1 MLKKS
6 AEVGKAARQRRV
18 ACRLWFGRL
27 LLRRLRRRVTRS
39 RSECKKI
46 ASRTI
51 AAARFYLPN
60 IDRKTLLLGTAL
72 ASTLAAGC
80 LSVPSAALAVPCSS
94 AGPSPIF
101 ESSNTAP
108 IVCVN
113 TDTRIGGPYAI
124 DLSTA
129 NDGNF
134 IDLNNSGALQATGV
148 GAYIFGIDARTTG
161 AGSDIIIDN
170 SGGIA
175 VTTAGAGAFGF
186 GIDAVAFGDG
196 SGVTIDNSGG
206 IAVTTS
212 GAGAYAFGI
221 DARTVAANGDIAI
234 ENRGDNITAAT
245 TGDLAFA
252 FGIDARTSGAGGDIA
267 IENSGDITA
276 TTAGARAN
284 VLGIYASTF
293 GGDITIENSGDIT
306 ATAAGTYAFAFGI
319 DAITFGADSGIAIEN
334 GGDIVVPTTGINALA
349 FGIEVRTYGT
359 NSGITIENSRGITA
373 TTTNADAMV
382 FGIDAST
389 SGAYSRLAIE
399 NGGDIAVTSTD
410 TYASTF
416 GIDAHTSGVHSGI
429 AIDHS
434 GEITATTAGVKSYAV
449 GIYAS
454 TSHAYSGIA
463 IESSGGITATTASPY
478 AKAYGIYARTRDTY
492 SDITIEN
499 SGHIHAQSV
508 HLSSAY
514 GIAAKSDEGDI
525 VIQNSGQITAESP
538 GILGTASGIAADT
551 VSGDITIRNSGDIV
565 ATGGFPLQHA
575 IGISAAS
582 YVGDIAVFNSG
593 AVTSSY
599 YAIATHTYFGN
610 TAIDNSG
617 RLTAS
622 VDGIYATA
630 LQGNIAILNSGD
642 IAADVHGIHA
652 YVGCELFGPCYG
664 TGNIAIAN
672 TAKIDAGV
680 IGILAGGEAPHIAIE
695 NNTAVTAGYAGV
707 FAFTGYDNAGI
718 AITNAGKLS
727 GGTVGI
733 LAATGV
739 YDASCSCSNIPDLVP
754 TGYGADS
761 PISIVNS
768 GSVYGGDAG
777 IVARGT
783 TGTTIVNSG
792 TISSGT
798 GLAIEVDSGPATI
811 YNSGTITGY
820 VLLDADDLF
829 VNQTG
834 GTFEARDT
842 SDFDAFG
849 AGGTDLFVNQEGATV
864 HAVAENGTQPSFVNL
879 ERFENQGLIST
890 VDGDVDDV
898 FTIANT
904 VGGTNLAFV
913 ASGHSTLAVDAFLGA
928 PGSKADHFVID
939 GNVSGKTGLQVVN
952 VNPGPGALNKQGIP
966 VVFVNGN
973 VKADAFFLPKPVDA
987 GFFDYDLVFDPNSGG
1002 GGVFSLKSFLGE
1014 GAFVLPQLETAAQD
1028 LWSDS
1033 AETWFDR
1040 TADLRVLL
1048 SGGIAPAE
1056 TGGKLD
1062 ESEPASPQIAPAV
1075 WVRAAGSSLDRDASA
1090 TVPALGNSYRFDFGR
1105 NLEAFNFEGG
1115 IDFGKR
1121 DLFAPGDILVF
1132 GLLGGGV
1139 AATLDYDKI
1148 SRQFGLSGGE
1158 AGAYATYLKGGLFVD
1173 TLFKADLLTLDP
1185 KHEPGFPG
1193 SVSANTFGVRTDSGY
1208 RFGGF
1213 HGGPFVEPLAT
1224 IAAIWADLDGF
1235 TQGGNS
1241 VSFNDDPNVRGR
1253 LGLRLGTD
1261 YHVWAGTT
1269 MEPFVI
1275 GSVWGNLSDNNQA
1288 TLTSLGATF
1297 QLADKLQDVWGE
1309 VSGGANFFNPAANTS
1324 AFAKVDVSFG
1334 NDIDGISGKAGM
1346 RVTW

>member
-1 MLKKS
+1 MLPGRTS
-6 AEVGKAARQRRV
+6 PEPQFLETYALGWTARQRRV
-18 ACRLWFGRL
+18 TCRVCTGGGVV
-27 LLRRLRRRVTRS
+27 LRRLRRRVTRS
-39 RSECKKI
+39 RSECKI
-46 ASRTI
+46 ASRRI

-72 ASTLAAGC
+72 VSTFAAGC
-80 LSVPSAALAVPCSS
+80 LFVPSAALAVPCSS
-94 AGPSPIF
+94 PGSSPIS

-124 DLSTA
+124 DLETT
-129 NDGNF
+129 NNGNF
-134 IDLNNSGALQATGV
+134 INLNNSGTLQAT
-148 GAYIFGIDARTTG
+148 YYGIVTSTDGIEA
-161 AGSDIIIDN
+161 DI
-170 SGGIA
+170 
-175 VTTAGAGAFGF
+175 
-186 GIDAVAFGDG
+186 
-196 SGVTIDNSGG
+196 TI
-206 IAVTTS
+206 V
-212 GAGAYAFGI
+212 
-221 DARTVAANGDIAI
+221 
-234 ENRGDNITAAT
+234 
-245 TGDLAFA
+245 
-252 FGIDARTSGAGGDIA
+252 
-267 IENSGDITA
+267 NSGDITVQSPILSYA
-276 TTAGARAN
+276 IGIAANTTESAIAIR
-284 VLGIYASTF
+284 
-293 GGDITIENSGDIT
+293 NSGDIT
-306 ATAAGTYAFAFGI
+306 VQSPALSYAYGI
-319 DAITFGADSGIAIEN
+319 DAEVYDS
-334 GGDIVVPTTGINALA
+334 
-349 FGIEVRTYGT
+349 
-359 NSGITIENSRGITA
+359 
-373 TTTNADAMV
+373 
-382 FGIDAST
+382 
-389 SGAYSRLAIE
+389 
-399 NGGDIAVTSTD
+399 GDIAIQNSGKITVQ
-410 TYASTF
+410 
-416 GIDAHTSGVHSGI
+416 TSGI
-429 AIDHS
+429 L
-434 GEITATTAGVKSYAV
+434 
-449 GIYAS
+449 
-454 TSHAYSGIA
+454 
-463 IESSGGITATTASPY
+463 
-478 AKAYGIYARTRDTY
+478 
-492 SDITIEN
+492 N
-499 SGHIHAQSV
+499 SAF
-508 HLSSAY
+508 
-514 GIAAKSDEGDI
+514 GIAAKTPYGDI
-525 VIQNSGQITAESP
+525 AIQNSGDITVQSS
-538 GILGTASGIAADT
+538 GILDSAFGIAANT
-551 VSGDITIRNSGDIV
+551 VSGDITIRNSGDIL

-575 IGISAAS
+575 IGISAQTLFGS
-582 YVGDIAVFNSG
+582 IAITNSG

-599 YAIATHTYFGN
+599 YAIATNNYFGN
-610 TAIDNSG
+610 TAIENSG

-630 LQGNIAILNSGD
+630 LQGNIAILNSDD

-652 YVGCELFGPCYG
+652 YVGCGLGPCYG
-664 TGNIAIAN
+664 TGDLAITN

-695 NNTAVTAGYAGV
+695 NNGAVTAGYAGI

-718 AITNAGKLS
+718 AITNAGKVNA
-727 GGTVGI
+727 GTVGI

-739 YDASCSCSNIPDLVP
+739 QDCGCYDIPDLVP
-754 TGYGADS
+754 TGFGANS
-761 PISIVNS
+761 PITIVNS

-777 IVARGT
+777 IVALGT
-783 TGTTIVNSG
+783 TGTTVVNSG

-798 GLAIEVDSGPATI
+798 GLAIEVDSGPVAI

-820 VLLDADDLF
+820 VLLDADDLL

-849 AGGTDLFVNQEGATV
+849 TGGTDLFVNQEGATL
-864 HAVAENGTQPSFVNL
+864 HAVAENGIQPAFVNL
-879 ERFENQGLIST
+879 ERFENRGLIST

-904 VGGTNLAFV
+904 VGGTDLAFV
-913 ASGHSTLAVDAFLGA
+913 ASGKSTLAVDAFLGG
-928 PGSKADHFVID
+928 PGSAADHFVID
-939 GNVSGKTGLQVVN
+939 GNVSGKTGLQVVD
-952 VNPGPGALNKQGIP
+952 VNPGPGVLNKQGIP
-966 VVFVNGN
+966 VVFVDGN

-987 GFFDYDLVFDPNSGG
+987 GFFDYDLVFDPSSGG
-1002 GGVFSLKSFLGE
+1002 GGVFLLKSFLGE
-1014 GAFVLPQLETAAQD
+1014 GAFVLPQLETGAQD
-1028 LWSDS
+1028 LWSDG

-1048 SGGIAPAE
+1048 NGGIAPAE
-1056 TGGKLD
+1056 TGGKFD
-1062 ESEPASPQIAPAV
+1062 ESEPTGPQITPAV

-1090 TVPALGNSYRFDFGR
+1090 TVSALGNSYRFDFGR

-1224 IAAIWADLDGF
+1224 IAVIWADLDGF

-1269 MEPFVI
+1269 TEPFVI

-1309 VSGGANFFNPAANTS
+1309 VSGGVNVFNPAANTS